1 MAYQSVHTGP
11 EVDAAVSVLS
21 DVQDIRDEVETN
33 LNTVTTLAGQ
43 TATNAGLA
51 QTAATNAQADA
62 ASALTSRNEAHT
74 SAQAAASSAAASDAA
89 RAQSVVAKNGAEQAR
104 DSAWDAEDE
113 TRALLSE
120 SGPTIDAI
128 NAELR
133 RMKYGSGPYPSLE
146 LGFVGASILD
156 RRVEFTRVSNA
167 TYWDP
172 LGTLQTAGP
181 NEPRFDYDPVTGE
194 SLGLLV
200 EGQATNLLRWSEDF
214 NNTLW
219 VNDPSMV
226 VVVPND
232 HVAPNGLM
240 EADRVSPTQTGV
252 VRPSQSMS
260 MNPGTYTFSV
270 FLKKPD
276 DIIGNQFV
284 RLRFAQSG
292 VPEEFNASGFFNI
305 TTASKGSANPGVTVN
320 DVKVVGR
327 GWVRVSATVTLGYSG
342 PFSVSC
348 IPVTADNS
356 NLSGGSL
363 YVWGAQ
369 LETGA
374 TPTSYIKT
382 EASQVTRA
390 TDVASLELG
399 DWYNQEEGTFIVEFR
414 DYGNK
419 NSPGYDRQVFGVRDT
434 LTSST
439 ISMMSVHTTPSG
451 VRRVQLINNGIGEAG
466 ITLGQQI
473 TGNEKIAFRFSRHP
487 FFVNASR
494 NGGPVLI
501 DNEGVFSAQ
510 FDTLYLGGVASGSS
524 LYSLNG
530 TINRIA
536 YYPRAL
542 SDAQLVE
549 LTTQ

>member
-104 DSAWDAEDE
+104 DSAWEAEDE

-146 LGFVGASILD
+146 LGFVGATMLD
-156 RRVEFTRVSNA
+156 RRVEFTRASNA
-167 TYWDP
+167 TYWDS

-194 SLGLLV
+194 SLGLLL
-200 EGQATNLLRWSEDF
+200 ERQATNLVRWSEDL
-214 NNTLW
+214 TQALW
-219 VNDPSMV
+219 NKNGLTVTTDANMV
-226 VVVPND
+226 T
-232 HVAPNGLM
+232 PNGESGAKKLIEDASLGTHFTDM
-240 EADRVSPTQTGV
+240 GIGSITAGQSYSFSFFAKRGERFKIGFLGFGNRFTGDIRLGINLETLEPFGILRVENV
-252 VRPSQSMS
+252 
-260 MNPGTYTFSV
+260 
-270 FLKKPD
+270 K
-276 DIIGNQFV
+276 IIQ
-284 RLRFAQSG
+284 L
-292 VPEEFNASGFFNI
+292 
-305 TTASKGSANPGVTVN
+305 N
-320 DVKVVGR
+320 DGWVKVEGSITEPAETTGSWGYRLYVLGDDATNVINSYQ
-327 GWVRVSATVTLGYSG
+327 GDGVSG
-342 PFSVSC
+342 
-348 IPVTADNS
+348 
-356 NLSGGSL
+356 L

-369 LETGA
+369 AEQGTS
-374 TPTSYIKT
+374 PTSYIKT

-390 TDVASLELG
+390 SDNTEVSIENFHFSSGSGTLLFEGSLDFVGVGWGGIAALYGPDLEVGFLNNAS
-399 DWYNQEEGTFIVEFR
+399 T
-414 DYGNK
+414 
-419 NSPGYDRQVFGVRDT
+419 NSVFARSAKGGV
-434 LTSST
+434 
-439 ISMMSVHTTPSG
+439 VGTPSSSSAVTLG
-451 VRRVQLINNGIGEAG
+451 VPFKASIAVTDSGAAWSFNGSTVREIGHPVGFSLAEITHLGIGKYR
-466 ITLGQQI
+466 
-473 TGNEKIAFRFSRHP
+473 GNNF
-487 FFVNASR
+487 
-494 NGGPVLI
+494 GGKHVLR
-501 DNEGVFSAQ
+501 V
-510 FDTLYLGGVASGSS
+510 V
-524 LYSLNG
+524 
-530 TINRIA
+530 

-549 LTTQ
+549 MTTP